1 MIMIAFLLMALLG
14 QISAQ
19 EEQNLTWFTNLEVA
33 KEYAAANEKDIL
45 MVFAGS
51 DWCRPCKRFKK
62 DILDAK
68 KFKTWGSEEV
78 VILYLDFPAKKK
90 NRLSKDQTAH
100 NEALSEQYNK
110 SGYLPYLL
118 LIDSEENVIGNPK
131 YWGQSPKKFVKELMA
146 DMTP

>member
-1 MIMIAFLLMALLG
+1 MIAFFLMALLG
-14 QISAQ
+14 QITAQ

-51 DWCRPCKRFKK
+51 DRCRPCKRFKK

-110 SGYLPYLL
+110 SGY
-118 LIDSEENVIGNPK
+118 
-131 YWGQSPKKFVKELMA
+131 
-146 DMTP
+146 